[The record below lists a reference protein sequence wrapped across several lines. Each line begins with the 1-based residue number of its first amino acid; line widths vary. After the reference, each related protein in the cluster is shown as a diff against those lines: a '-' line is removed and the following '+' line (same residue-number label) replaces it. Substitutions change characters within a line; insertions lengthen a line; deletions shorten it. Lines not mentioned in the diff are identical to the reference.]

1 MSTSVTEPPTSA
13 MADAQTQPSSATPTG
28 SAQQSN
34 TTPMTDEKQA
44 GTTLTQLTT
53 RLPKILSE
61 ADYDEVYGVHLS
73 ASESP
78 VPFSTTL
85 ILQKFL
91 RANADNVDAAAT
103 QLLET
108 LKWRK
113 TFQPLKLLENQAF
126 SQTKFSGLGYVTELG
141 NVPESVRPE
150 GKEIVTFNI

>member
-1 MSTSVTEPPTSA
+1 MTTPVAEPPTSA
-13 MADAQTQPSSATPTG
+13 MATAQTQQPSDTPSTRQDN
-28 SAQQSN
+28 SINSL
-34 TTPMTDEKQA
+34 DEKQ
-44 GTTLTQLTT
+44 GQTPLTQLSA

-61 ADYDEVYGVHLS
+61 ADYNEVYGVQLS
-73 ASESP
+73 ASGSP
-78 VPFSTTL
+78 IPFSTTL

-91 RANADNVDAAAT
+91 RANADDVEAAAT

-113 TFQPLKLLENQAF
+113 TFQPLKLLENQSF
-126 SQTKFSGLGYVTELG
+126 SQTKFNGLGYVTELS

>member
-1 MSTSVTEPPTSA
+1 MSAPVAEPPTSV
-13 MADAQTQPSSATPTG
+13 MAGAQTQPTSGAP
-28 SAQQSN
+28 SAQQSD
-34 TTPMTDEKQA
+34 TTPTTDEKQA
-44 GTTLTQLTT
+44 GTPLTQLTT
-53 RLPKILSE
+53 RLPNILLE

-73 ASESP
+73 ASENP

-91 RANADNVDAAAT
+91 RANADNVDAAAA

-150 GKEIVTFNI
+150 GKEIVTFNV